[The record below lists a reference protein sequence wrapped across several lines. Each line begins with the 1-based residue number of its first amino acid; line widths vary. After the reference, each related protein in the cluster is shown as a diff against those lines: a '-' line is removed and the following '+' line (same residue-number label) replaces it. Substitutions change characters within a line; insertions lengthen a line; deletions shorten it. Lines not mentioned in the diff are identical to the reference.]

1 MDIPSNSPKGESN
14 VPRIRN
20 LHPSQ
25 FTPDHYGTI
34 QEDAIPI
41 ERTVSS
47 FSERIGSFVGSYS
60 RTSLMFMAEN
70 LAVPSNPLLD
80 EEEDKYSAISSEY
93 VSRMPSKNSV
103 SRLSRIDSN
112 NAGGSS
118 INANEQSALLFS
130 HLDKVLS
137 VRSVVTLADDY
148 RFEAHP
154 VASKKSSFTQ
164 SIFNSIN
171 ILIGIGIL
179 ALPLGFK
186 CAGWGIGMIVFVF
199 CCGLTNYTAKLLKR
213 CLDLDPESST
223 YGDMGALAFGL
234 RGRIW
239 VTTLFITELITSS
252 VALVVL
258 LGDGID
264 SLFPGFDLKTTRLV
278 SFLILTP
285 MLFIPVRNLSYTS
298 LLGII
303 SAFSITIIMI
313 VDGLGKD
320 YAPGSLIEPADTE
333 IWPSNWMTVPLSF
346 GLIMAGFAGH
356 AVFPTVYRDMDNPKQ
371 YNTMVNWTYVAT
383 TIVYFSVAACGYAMF
398 GSETMQE
405 VYNSTFRGYTLIVIT
420 QNIIA
425 VPEYNQTLNRMGVW
439 LIAMNPIAKYGLTV
453 NPVNLSWQMWL
464 FKGTNIQEW
473 CDKGSM
479 RLPILTGLGKI
490 AISAFIVCLAY
501 ILPNF
506 DKIMSLLGAF
516 FSFMISGIFPL
527 ICHIRLFGDSLSP
540 QQRMLDYTLIIVA
553 SSMALSGT
561 VWSFM

>member
-1 MDIPSNSPKGESN
+1 MDIPSNSPKGDSN

-25 FTPDHYGTI
+25 FTPDHYGAI
-34 QEDAIPI
+34 QDDAIPI

-80 EEEDKYSAISSEY
+80 EEEDKYSALSSEY
-93 VSRMPSKNSV
+93 VSRIPSKNSV
-103 SRLSRIDSN
+103 SRLSRIDTGPV
-112 NAGGSS
+112 GGSS
-118 INANEQSALLFS
+118 GNAHEQSSLLFS

-137 VRSVVTLADDY
+137 VRSVATLADDY

-154 VASKKSSFTQ
+154 VVSKKSSFTQ

-186 CAGWGIGMIVFVF
+186 CAGWGIGLMVFVF

-223 YGDMGALAFGL
+223 YGDMGALAFGF

-264 SLFPGFDLKTTRLV
+264 SLFPGFDLITTRVV
-278 SFLILTP
+278 SFFILTP

-313 VDGLGKD
+313 VDGLGKKD
-320 YAPGSLIEPADTE
+320 APGSLIEPADTE

-356 AVFPTVYRDMDNPKQ
+356 AVFPTVYRDMENPKAF
-371 YNTMVNWTYVAT
+371 NTMVNWTYVAT

-405 VYNSTFRGYTLIVIT
+405 IT
-420 QNIIA
+420 QNIISI
-425 VPEYNQTLNRMGVW
+425 PEYNQTLNRLGVW

-453 NPVNLSWQMWL
+453 NPVNLSWQIWL
-464 FKGTNIQEW
+464 LNGTNVQEW
-473 CDKGSM
+473 CDKGSW

-490 AISAFIVCLAY
+490 AISAFIVVLAY
-501 ILPNF
+501 VLPNF

-527 ICHIRLFGDSLSP
+527 ICHQRLFGESLSP
-540 QQRMLDYTLIIVA
+540 QHRMLDIILIIVA
-553 SSMALSGT
+553 SSMAISGT
-561 VWSFM
+561 IWSFI